1 MCESPVSNSDLY
13 DQRISRS
20 VNCRR
25 APRMATAQSV
35 LALRNPGDGG
45 GFGGKRFGEN
55 AFAVIVDD
63 IESCDVDTIV
73 GRLEV

>member
-1 MCESPVSNSDLY
+1 
-13 DQRISRS
+13 
-20 VNCRR
+20 
-25 APRMATAQSV
+25 MATAQSV
-35 LALRNPGDGG
+35 LALRNPGDGR
-45 GFGGKRFGEN
+45 GFGGERFGEN